1 MIVRD
6 EADIVELCIRHNL
19 ALLDGIA
26 VIDHGSVDGS
36 REILAALGA
45 EGIGVSVSDDPLPAF
60 EQMDRINALARHVF
74 ATTDVD
80 WVFPIDADEFLYAP
94 SRDALEEALAAV
106 PPGRAAGF
114 ASPTVVPSFDPNRT
128 LVERLDD
135 ARWQTGP
142 QCPWSKVAV
151 PRAALAR
158 PDVAI
163 GHGQHSLV
171 ALAPAASVA
180 QPVALPDN
188 YAYLHVPIRS
198 QPQFVGKFGS
208 GWLSIV
214 AKDRRR
220 PTFSGHWGAAFDR
233 LTGGEPLDH
242 AWLARFA
249 ANYGHL
255 PADWRID
262 ADTLGAAP
270 RFLRASELRYQR
282 YARGDPLPRILAQA
296 ERLLLSRH

>member
-36 REILAALGA
+36 REILAALAG
-45 EGIGVSVSDDPLPAF
+45 EGLGVSVSDDRLPAF
-60 EQMDRINALARHVF
+60 EQMARINALARHVF

-80 WVFPIDADEFLYAP
+80 WVFPIDADEFLHAP
-94 SRDALEEALAAV
+94 SREALEAALAAV
-106 PPGRAAGF
+106 APGRAAGF
-114 ASPTVVPSFDPNRT
+114 ASPTVVPSFDPGRT

-142 QCPWSKVAV
+142 QGPWTKVAV

-158 PDVAI
+158 ADVAI

-171 ALAPAASVA
+171 AVSPSASV
-180 QPVALPDN
+180 PETVALPDPF
-188 YAYLHVPIRS
+188 AFLHVPIRS
-198 QPQFVGKFGS
+198 ITQFVGKFGS

-233 LTGGEPLDH
+233 LTGGEPVDD

-262 ADTLGAAP
+262 PGTLGAAP
-270 RFLRASELRYQR
+270 RFLRASELRYRR
-282 YARGDPLPRILAQA
+282 YARGDPLARILAQA
-296 ERLLLSRH
+296 ERLLLARP